1 MKFRDKKDIFMLTT
15 QHTEAMDDAPRRRG
29 RPTTTDVRRKP
40 QCIIDYNRNMGG
52 VDKQDQMLEPYSAAR
67 KSMKWYKKLSFHL
80 LQLAMLNS
88 HILYQ
93 KSGGKKHSYSLSMT

>member
-1 MKFRDKKDIFMLTT
+1 
-15 QHTEAMDDAPRRRG
+15 
-29 RPTTTDVRRKP
+29 
-40 QCIIDYNRNMGG
+40 MGA

-67 KSMKWYKKLSFHL
+67 KTMKWYRKLAFHL

-93 KSGGKKHSYSLSMT
+93 KSGGK